1 MSMLTFLVDEAGDLW
16 NADSTDF
23 HHRLGVRNP
32 DFDVAAFAVKNFGW
46 VEIAYGKRRMT
57 ARLRPA
63 TAEPKAVKF
72 LQDVLKGTDKPEILL
87 SSWIEAWKREKFSSA
102 GAALARLE
110 SVLAPEHERQCA
122 RFTSIRQPDSV
133 LFADRNLELITTLS
147 WFRERSGSLDR
158 NLVLLRC
165 QQSSSGLMGF
175 AQKNKKF
182 PQFHFGQIG
191 ENVSFY
197 NNATRQRALGRGP
210 EAAPD
215 PDFAAWCVP
224 FWESVAAAEG
234 PPIVEDVE
242 AMGKGADGARVLR
255 RFRRVGLGVQTI
267 DGLTLAVVSV
277 ARLTQP
283 VRREAA

>member
-32 DFDVAAFAVKNFGW
+32 DFDVAAFAVKNFRW
-46 VEIAYGKRRMT
+46 VEIAYCKRRVT

-102 GAALARLE
+102 GAALTRLE
-110 SVLAPEHERQCA
+110 SVLAPAHVRKSA
-122 RFTSIRQPDSV
+122 RFRAVRRQDSV
-133 LFADRNLELITTLS
+133 LFADKNLELISTLT

-158 NLVLLRC
+158 NSVLLRC
-165 QQSSSGLMGF
+165 RQSPTGLMGF
-175 AQKNKKF
+175 AQKNEEF

-191 ENVSFY
+191 ENVSF
-197 NNATRQRALGRGP
+197 
-210 EAAPD
+210 
-215 PDFAAWCVP
+215 
-224 FWESVAAAEG
+224 
-234 PPIVEDVE
+234 
-242 AMGKGADGARVLR
+242 
-255 RFRRVGLGVQTI
+255 
-267 DGLTLAVVSV
+267 
-277 ARLTQP
+277 
-283 VRREAA
+283 